1 MLNKVIKNLTLDSR
15 RVKPGDAFFA
25 ISGHKVDGRKYIDEA
40 LSKGAEVVFAE
51 NFQFPMDVLENEKI
65 IPYSNLKN
73 AMGYIAAKFYDNP
86 SQHYPVIGITGTNG
100 KTSCSH
106 FIAQI
111 LDSVQKPCA
120 VIGTL
125 GNGFLENLEYSVNTT
140 PHALLLQQLLAKYR
154 DEASAVTMEV
164 TSIALEQKRTVGTHF
179 DTVIFTN
186 LSRDHLDYHGDM
198 AHYWQEKKS
207 LFLDYPWK
215 HAIINMDDEHGLKLC
230 SELFTKNS
238 IIGFTTSPRHEIDK
252 YAVSHK
258 LPNKLITTEHLVMD
272 GSGIHAF
279 IKTPWGEGQL
289 HCNLFGQFNL
299 SNVLASIAAVC
310 LQGVP
315 FVHVMDAVSKLK
327 TVPGRMI
334 TLKKSASTP
343 LVIIDFAHTPDA
355 LSKVLQAVREHCRG
369 KIWCVFGCGGDR
381 DRGKRPLMAAA
392 AEQYSDNII
401 ITRDNPRS
409 EDVQQIFAD
418 MLSGFKKPDLITIE
432 IDRKKAIESAIKKAV
447 SDDIVVIAGKG
458 HEAVLIIQN
467 QHLPFSDEKVA
478 ADFLQNLQGA
488 L

>member
-1 MLNKVIKNLTLDSR
+1 
-15 RVKPGDAFFA
+15 
-25 ISGHKVDGRKYIDEA
+25 
-40 LSKGAEVVFAE
+40 
-51 NFQFPMDVLENEKI
+51 
-65 IPYSNLKN
+65 
-73 AMGYIAAKFYDNP
+73 MGYIAAKFYDNP
-86 SQHYPVIGITGTNG
+86 SKHYPVIGITGTNG

-111 LDSVQKPCA
+111 LDSVKKPCA

-125 GNGFLENLEYSVNTT
+125 GNGFLKNLEYSVNTT

-154 DEASAVTMEV
+154 DKASAISMEV
-164 TSIALEQKRTVGTHF
+164 TSIALEQKRTAGTHF

-198 AHYWQEKKS
+198 ANYWQEKKS
-207 LFLDYPWK
+207 LFLEYPWK
-215 HAIINMDDEHGLKLC
+215 HAVINLDDEHGLKLY
-230 SELFTKNS
+230 SELSTKNS
-238 IIGFTTSPRHEIDK
+238 IIGFTTTSRQEIDK
-252 YAVSHK
+252 FASLHK
-258 LPNKLITTEHLVMD
+258 LPNKLITTEHLSYND
-272 GSGIHAF
+272 SGIHAF

-289 HCNLFGQFNL
+289 HCSLFGQFNL

-315 FVHVMDAVSKLK
+315 FVHVMDAVNNLK

-334 TLKKSASTP
+334 TLKKSAATP

-355 LSKVLQAVREHCRG
+355 LSKVLQAVRAHCRG

-381 DRGKRPLMAAA
+381 DRGKRPLMAAT

-401 ITRDNPRS
+401 ITRDNPRT

-432 IDRKKAIESAIKKAV
+432 IDRKKAIESAIEKAV

-467 QHLPFSDEKVA
+467 QFLPFSDEKVA
-478 ADFLQNLQGA
+478 QDFLQQLQGA